1 MTLEWFKSSYST
13 DDGPACVEVAWRKSS
28 HSTADGPECIEVAW
42 RKSSHSTADE
52 PSCVEVAPAP
62 PTVHVRDSKN
72 PDGPQL
78 AVTPAAWVEFIGRHV
93 K

>member
-28 HSTADGPECIEVAW
+28 HSTADGPEC
-42 RKSSHSTADE
+42 
-52 PSCVEVAPAP
+52 VEVAATPIAILI
-62 PTVHVRDSKN
+62 RDSKN
-72 PDGPQL
+72 PDGPRL
-78 AVTPAAWVEFIGRHV
+78 TLTAAAWAEFIHRTP